1 MIEQLLSVFVSD
13 AYADTVGGAAT
24 QGGGMS
30 FVMMFAIFFLFIYFA
45 IWRPQNKRSKEQR
58 NLLDSLA
65 KGDEVITAGG
75 IVGRLT
81 KITDKYISLAVANT
95 TDIVMQKSAVI
106 SVLPK
111 GTLKSIE

>member
-1 MIEQLLSVFVSD
+1 MVEQLLSKFVSD
-13 AYADTVGGAAT
+13 AYADTLGGVAP
-24 QGGGMS
+24 QGGGLS
-30 FVMMFAIFFLFIYFA
+30 FVMMFGIFFLFIYFA

-58 NLLDSLA
+58 NLLDSLS

-75 IVGRLT
+75 LIGRLT
-81 KITDKYISLAVANT
+81 KVTDKYINLAVANN
-95 TDIVMQKSAVI
+95 TDIVMQKSAVV